1 MVVANWRIRARYL
14 LLLCYKIHCRMF
26 FFIFFAVYESFVC
39 AFVLRF
45 VQSFSTCIYFSLVRS
60 CVLCFVRSFS
70 NAQFGYAEH
79 AVLSLVTSKLKDCF
93 SCFVFVLLFSIF
105 LHKPCL
111 ERKLTAGNNVRR
123 DFSCILYVIR
133 ISYLAFKYSLW
144 SCVSRNLHWICI
156 ELF

>member
-1 MVVANWRIRARYL
+1 MSHVFLYL
-14 LLLCYKIHCRMF
+14 LRSIWELCLCLCITFCAKFLDMHLFFLSSLLCIMF
-26 FFIFFAVYESFVC
+26 CAKFFECTV
-39 AFVLRF
+39 
-45 VQSFSTCIYFSLVRS
+45 
-60 CVLCFVRSFS
+60 
-70 NAQFGYAEH
+70 GYAEH
-79 AVLSLVTSKLKDCF
+79 AVLSLVTSKFKDCF